1 MRAVVYEHYGP
12 PEVLRVAKVER
23 PVPRDDE
30 VLVRIHATTV
40 TRSDCGVREANAS
53 SGPLISLISRLISG
67 VRRPKQPIV
76 GSELSGVVE
85 AVGAAVR
92 EFSVGD
98 HVFGTS
104 AGRFGAYAEL
114 ICMRESAALAH
125 KPAAMTFEQAAA
137 VCDGAML
144 ALTCL
149 RQADLRKGR
158 TILVYGA
165 SGSIG
170 TAGVQLAKSFGADV
184 TGVCSARNVEIVR
197 SLGADRVIDYT
208 REDFTKNG
216 ETYDVIFD
224 AVGKQSFSR
233 CRASLKP
240 GGIYLP
246 TDGMQNLILAP
257 VTSRFTDKKVMF
269 VIPPRF
275 TKKDTLFLK
284 ELIEAGKYRAVIDR
298 TYALE
303 DIVEATKYVETQRK
317 VGNVVLTVV

>member
-67 VRRPKQPIV
+67 VRRPKQPI
-76 GSELSGVVE
+76 
-85 AVGAAVR
+85 
-92 EFSVGD
+92 
-98 HVFGTS
+98 
-104 AGRFGAYAEL
+104 
-114 ICMRESAALAH
+114 
-125 KPAAMTFEQAAA
+125 
-137 VCDGAML
+137 
-144 ALTCL
+144 
-149 RQADLRKGR
+149 LRKGR